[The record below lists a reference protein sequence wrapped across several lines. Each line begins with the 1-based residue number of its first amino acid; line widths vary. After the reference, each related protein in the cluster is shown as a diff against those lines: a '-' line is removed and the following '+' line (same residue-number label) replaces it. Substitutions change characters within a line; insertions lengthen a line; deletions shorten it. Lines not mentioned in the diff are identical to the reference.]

1 MGSPARTSAVQGV
14 PSGSWMRQ
22 CLAALSLS
30 GASVLQASD
39 WGRDGEGH
47 GELAGTPRR
56 AMGAGLRSPR
66 S

>member
-39 WGRDGEGH
+39 WGRDGAGSRGACGH
-47 GELAGTPRR
+47 PKK
-56 AMGAGLRSPR
+56 S
-66 S
+66 